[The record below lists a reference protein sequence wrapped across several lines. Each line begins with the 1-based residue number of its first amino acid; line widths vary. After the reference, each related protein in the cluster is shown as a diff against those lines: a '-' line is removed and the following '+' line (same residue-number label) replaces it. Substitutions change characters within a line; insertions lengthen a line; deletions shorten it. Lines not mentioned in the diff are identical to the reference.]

1 MRTRDIALS
10 ALAAVLAA
18 GCSGSNDPD
27 STKPDAVHHN
37 KAAEGIKRPAIQ
49 TQAYLSPCEWVPKEQ
64 VAEVLGAL
72 AGEPELGRSAE
83 SPRPDDEGHACVYPF
98 TGRNG
103 QASRLAIE
111 VDPSG
116 SAEFEQA
123 MGMMG
128 AMFARELNDG
138 KPVKSGAPE
147 KRTDGWDAV
156 NALPTM
162 SVWRVGHIAVQVGGD
177 TFFIPREKIGQIAAL
192 VRDRVKDV
200 PFAAPGA
207 DPNGA
212 GPAPDPC
219 SLLSR
224 AEVETVIG
232 PLTVEPFRSAE
243 NSALAD
249 GSGATCAYYTAG
261 HRALLVTPTWSDAQ
275 QTFDMVGGVSGVIR
289 KQVGG
294 ADNAEAL
301 DGPWDQSSTSAARG
315 TAYFLKDD
323 KMVEIE
329 FRTSATDLA
338 GAAKLARLAVTRL

>member
-1 MRTRDIALS
+1 MKPRVIALS
-10 ALAAVLAA
+10 ALAAVVAA
-18 GCSGSNDPD
+18 CGGNDAD
-27 STKPDAVHHN
+27 SAKGGGVHHN
-37 KAAEGIKRPAIQ
+37 NKPAAEGIKRPAIQ
-49 TQAYLSPCEWVPKEQ
+49 TQAYLNPCAWVPKEK
-64 VAEVLGAL
+64 VAEVIGPL

-83 SPRPDDEGHACVYPF
+83 SPRPDNEGNACVYPF

-138 KPVKSGAPE
+138 KPVKSEAPE

-177 TFFIPREKIGQIAAL
+177 TFFMPREKVGQIAAL
-192 VRDRVKDV
+192 VRDLVKDV

-207 DPNGA
+207 DPNAA

-219 SLLSR
+219 TLLSR

-249 GSGATCAYYTAG
+249 GTGPTCAYYTAG
-261 HRALLVTPTWSDAQ
+261 HRVLLVTPTWDGAQ

-294 ADNAEAL
+294 ADNAETL

-315 TAYFLKDD
+315 TAYFLKGD
-323 KMVEIE
+323 KMIEIE
-329 FRTSATDLA
+329 FRTSTTDLQ
-338 GAAKLARLAVTRL
+338 GAAKLARLAITRL